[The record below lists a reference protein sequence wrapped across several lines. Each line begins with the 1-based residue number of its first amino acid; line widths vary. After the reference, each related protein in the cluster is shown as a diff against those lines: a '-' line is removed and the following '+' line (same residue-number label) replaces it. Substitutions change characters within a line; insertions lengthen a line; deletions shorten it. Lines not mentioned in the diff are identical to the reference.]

1 MLAQSTTTF
10 IDENITNEEI
20 IRRNIRLKVRKNL
33 RNVFGNYVYLY
44 RTELPNTTL
53 DETYF
58 YILTNERKRYILR
71 YYELEQEIF

>member
-44 RTELPNTTL
+44 RTELLNTTL

>member
-44 RTELPNTTL
+44 RTELLNTTL

-58 YILTNERKRYILR
+58 YVLTDERERHILL